1 MAAAAAGG
9 AGATVGA
16 RAVFAGVDDFLGG
29 LRAIGGALGD
39 FAGAGGGLGGTNT
52 RLAEATAGFRQ
63 FNTAAAATG
72 LVIGGIQTA
81 ASTLTAP
88 VRAVGTIFTT
98 VADEVVEGAGKMVG
112 AIEGVVDAS
121 LSVSEHGLLGFA
133 ALGSAITSLAA
144 TAILESAK
152 YQRGMK
158 DIEAVSQVS
167 GSRLDDLDVSIR
179 RVGTTFPAAIGDIQ
193 RAALELSKAGVPIDA
208 IKTSILDLTV
218 ATEQLATGELS
229 AEQAAEAIG
238 SNLKLFSKSFEDSG
252 DDVERQAAR
261 IINSIQ
267 SIANQTRAS
276 SSEVI
281 SAITKLGPNTAVL
294 GASIEQTAAL
304 AGLVVAQGPRGQE
317 AGTALANLFQ
327 RLENP
332 SAGAAKILQ
341 KRPDLNLFT
350 EEGLPRPPS
359 DVLKSFQDTYG
370 AVLRTGQA
378 IDGLTP
384 AMATAETAELVQ
396 TRSLRTLNL
405 VLGLSTDEYDKYL
418 EKISETNVIAQAAV
432 QNEALLRQLGILVN
446 NARLAGVAF
455 GRDFV
460 EGLGLGV
467 NKLNEFLASGERA
480 QQLAG
485 VIGKAAASIVSGRG
499 DDNARA
505 AVSDSPFGEG
515 GTRVFDTLF
524 ASTEKLRGG
533 LQDLVRDG
541 GELAST
547 LGKIVFPDGVEGAVS
562 GAGDLLNGI
571 VGFADDVIKKFN
583 ELAPVAADALGNIVG
598 AHSFDELLSNVKS
611 FAKEFTSIF
620 TGEGGDESFKRL
632 TAAGAAFFES
642 VRGEAGP
649 TILALANLA
658 RAVEDNAPQF
668 LKLLDTGVHVFA
680 GLTRAVA
687 GFAEFTTRIV
697 GNQIKGF
704 TDFFDFLGGAS
715 SRLSTG
721 IVPGVNAPEG
731 SPPVDLGFTRP
742 QRSTASNA
750 SRDQAEAAL
759 QGGALSREET
769 LAALNAKLPTDLTKP
784 VTGLE
789 GVDLEDRAR
798 DVDTFKTSEELAA
811 VAAEEFARSQGDAA
825 DAADAAAAAAER
837 SRGAFNTAAQ
847 DQKDAEAA
855 AKALKSANDSLA
867 SAMRTLDKD
876 VTDVGGSFDKT
887 VQGARQRWLDGM
899 DQIAE
904 STKDAAERIIRSASE
919 ARTKAVESFNIQTER
934 SGGFRVSLDENG
946 QISTDLENEIV
957 GFNTIFRRGQEEEKR
972 IFTQG
977 QEDIKTFRSQVNEN
991 ENTAAARH
999 NEDLSRIETQGQE
1012 IFART
1017 RRQGIEDQE
1026 RERTR
1031 AQERELTS
1039 FTRGQEQQLTV
1050 FQRGQQNV
1058 ATARQQAREDARASE
1073 QLGRDLAAATSP
1085 EGRTRV
1091 LTDFTEQRRK
1101 TAQARQDATEDTKFQ
1116 QQQQD
1121 QLTSFQRTQQDS
1133 LTKERQR
1140 VEDENVKHTRDLETA
1155 DLNFRKLQELE
1166 LIAFRRGLEEQE
1178 TFRRRLQARIE
1189 LERSRRDQIVAT
1201 GFSRGQEEQQTLFN
1215 FQNER
1220 VTDLQRQLDQ
1230 VNQGERDQL
1239 QNTAETAARSVL
1251 RNTET
1256 FTRGVQA
1263 AGATSEETLRR
1274 LGERFENEAANL
1286 LQRIPE
1292 SQRAELEGR
1301 IAGQRQV
1308 LAAEIQIARIRG
1320 QGSQGGLNSEVS
1332 IATQRAI
1339 DQLSLISPN
1348 VGSIASIF
1356 GENTIQQSVT
1366 TPLSD
1371 TPQID
1376 RLTRALEN
1384 LTNKIDKIA
1393 PGTNIENQNVTVTPT
1408 IGRGTLG
1415 PVGAS

>member
-1 MAAAAAGG
+1 MAAAAGAGG
-9 AGATVGA
+9 AAVGA
-16 RAVFAGVDDFLGG
+16 RAVFAGVDDFLGS
-29 LRAIGGALGD
+29 LRTIGDAFGD
-39 FAGAGGGLGGTNT
+39 FAGAGGGLGSTNT
-52 RLAEATAGFRQ
+52 RLSEATAGFAR
-63 FNTAAAATG
+63 FNAAAAATG
-72 LVIGGIQTA
+72 LVIGGVQTTV
-81 ASTLTAP
+81 STLTAP
-88 VRAVGTIFTT
+88 VRAVGTVFTT
-98 VADEVVEGAGKMVG
+98 VAGEVVDGAGKMVG
-112 AIEGVVDAS
+112 AIEGVADAS
-121 LSVSEHGLLGFA
+121 AGVAEHGLLGFA

-158 DIEAVSQVS
+158 DIEAVSQVTGS
-167 GSRLDDLDVSIR
+167 GLEDLDVSIR
-179 RVGTTFPAAIGDIQ
+179 RVGTTFPASIDSIQ
-193 RAALELSKAGVPIDA
+193 RSALELSKAGVPLDA
-208 IKTSILDLTV
+208 VKTSILDLTV
-218 ATEQLATGELS
+218 AVEQLSTGELS
-229 AEQAAEAIG
+229 AEHAAEAIG
-238 SNLKLFSKSFEDSG
+238 SNLKLFARSFEESG
-252 DDVERQAAR
+252 DSVEKQAAR
-261 IINSIQ
+261 IVNSIQ
-267 SIANQTRAS
+267 GIANSTRAS

-294 GASIEQTAAL
+294 GASIEETAAL
-304 AGLVVAQGPRGQE
+304 AGLVVGQGIRGQE
-317 AGTALANLFQ
+317 AGTGLANLFQ

-332 SAGAAKILQ
+332 STSAAKILQ
-341 KRPDLNLFT
+341 KRPELNLFT
-350 EEGLPRPPS
+350 AEGLPRPPI

-370 AVLRTGQA
+370 AVIRTQQA
-378 IDGLTP
+378 VGDLTP
-384 AMATAETAELVQ
+384 AMAEAELSELAQ
-396 TRSLRTLNL
+396 TRVLRTLNTI
-405 VLGLSTDEYDKYL
+405 LGLSGDAYNEYL
-418 EKISETNVIAQAAV
+418 GKISQTNVLDQATT

-460 EGLGLGV
+460 EGLGSGV
-467 NKLNEFLASGERA
+467 TKLNEFVATGERA

-485 VIGKAAASIVSGRG
+485 VLGKAAASVISGRG
-499 DDNARA
+499 DDTARA
-505 AVSDSPFGEG
+505 AVSDSPFGEE

-524 ASTEKLRGG
+524 AASEKVRGG
-533 LQDLVRDG
+533 LRDLIRDG
-541 GELAST
+541 DELGST

-562 GAGDLLNGI
+562 NASDLLVGI
-571 VGFADDVIKKFN
+571 VGFVDDVIKKFD
-583 ELAPVAADALGNIVG
+583 ELAPAAAEAFGNIVG
-598 AHSFDELLSNVKS
+598 AHSFDELLTNVKT
-611 FAKEFTSIF
+611 FAKEFTDIF
-620 TGEGGDESFKRL
+620 TGNGGDESFKRL

-658 RAVEDNAPQF
+658 RAVEDNAPEF

-687 GFAEFTTRIV
+687 GFAEFTTRII

-715 SRLSTG
+715 SRLATG
-721 IVPGVNAPEG
+721 IVPGVNAPKG
-731 SPPVDLGFTRP
+731 SPPVDLEFTQP
-742 QRSTASNA
+742 TRSTASNA

-759 QGGALSREET
+759 QDGALSREET
-769 LAALNAKLPTDLTKP
+769 QRALGAGVTDLTKP
-784 VTGLE
+784 LQAE
-789 GVDLEDRAR
+789 GVDLGDRAR
-798 DVDTFKTSEELAA
+798 DVDTFTSSEQLAAIASEELAKSQEELA
-811 VAAEEFARSQGDAA
+811 ATEEEVAAAAARSQG
-825 DAADAAAAAAER
+825 
-837 SRGAFNTAAQ
+837 AFNRSKQ
-847 DQKDAEAA
+847 DQKDADAA
-855 AKALKSANDSLA
+855 AKALDSAVKSLS

-876 VTDVGGSFDKT
+876 VSDAGGSFDKT

-904 STKDAAERIIRSASE
+904 STKDAAERIIRSARE
-919 ARTKAVESFNIQTER
+919 ARTKALESFNLQTER

-946 QISTDLENEIV
+946 QASVDLENEVI

-991 ENTAAARH
+991 ESNAAARH
-999 NEDLSRIETQGQE
+999 NEDLARIETQGQE
-1012 IFART
+1012 IFARA

-1058 ATARQQAREDARASE
+1058 ATARQQAREDARSQE
-1073 QLGRDLAAATSP
+1073 QLGRDLAAATTP

-1101 TAQARQDATEDTKFQ
+1101 SAQARQDATEDTKFQ

-1121 QLTSFQRTQQDS
+1121 QLTSFQRSQQDS

-1140 VEDENVKHTRDLETA
+1140 TEDDNIKHTRDLETA
-1155 DLNFRKLQELE
+1155 DLNFRKLQEIE
-1166 LIAFRRGLEEQE
+1166 LITFRRGLEDQE

-1201 GFSRGQEEQQTLFN
+1201 GFTRGQEEQATLFN

-1220 VTDLQRQLDQ
+1220 VADLQRQLDQ

-1274 LGERFENEAANL
+1274 LGERFENEAATL
-1286 LQRIPE
+1286 LERVPE

-1308 LAAEIQIARIRG
+1308 LAAEIQIARVRG
-1320 QGSQGGLNSEVS
+1320 AGAQGGITGEISA
-1332 IATQRAI
+1332 ATQRAI

-1348 VGSIASIF
+1348 VGSIADIF
-1356 GENTIQQSVT
+1356 GQSALQQSVT

-1384 LTNKIDKIA
+1384 LTNKIDRIA
-1393 PGTNIENQNVTVTPT
+1393 PGTNIENQQVNINDPAVGRAT
-1408 IGRGTLG
+1408 IGPIG
-1415 PVGAS
+1415 GA